1 MSPAQS
7 RTSASRTQAKQPDGK
22 QTPTVFGGTWWS
34 KRWIRAL
41 ESIGATY
48 PNTRLPRGRSL
59 ARNGA
64 VQGLTVRSGEVT
76 ASVEQGR
83 RTCQVTLTLSPFSDE
98 EWAAGVRALAGQL
111 QHAASLLEGRMPENV
126 DETFGQAGIALFP
139 RRGELSS
146 HCGCRDANNPCAHG
160 AAVHY
165 TFANALED
173 NPFLLPAL
181 RGRSREEL
189 LTELRAAR
197 SGGGG
202 DGAAVSRRGIAAAE
216 LPAGQAYFAAG
227 ALDAVPLHTPRPVH
241 GAERLRRLG
250 TPPGCTAADAERL
263 AAAAR
268 DAAAYAGR
276 LLGGDGGPA

>member
-1 MSPAQS
+1 MSPAKS
-7 RTSASRTQAKQPDGK
+7 RTAAHRPQTKQSDGK

-48 PNTRLPRGRSL
+48 PNTRLPRGRSM

-64 VQGLTVRSGEVT
+64 VQGLTVRPGEVT
-76 ASVEQGR
+76 ASVEHGKG
-83 RTCQVTLTLSPFSDE
+83 TSQVTLTLTPFSDE

-111 QHAASLLEGRMPENV
+111 QHAASLLEGRMPENI
-126 DETFGQAGIALFP
+126 DESFGQVGLALFP

-146 HCGCRDANNPCAHG
+146 QCGCRDGNNPCAHG

-202 DGAAVSRRGIAAAE
+202 DGAAAGRQGIAAAE
-216 LPAGQAYFAAG
+216 LPAGEAYFAAG
-227 ALDAVPLHTPRPVH
+227 ELSAVPLHTPHPARSADRPY
-241 GAERLRRLG
+241 RLG

-263 AAAAR
+263 AVAAH

-276 LLGGDGGPA
+276 LLQGDTGPA